1 MQFITDD
8 QVRQHITHADAYA
21 TMQTAFESFGKGE
34 AANLARS
41 RATTQG
47 LTISSMGAI
56 IPSLGVMGVKI
67 YPTIAGQFNFFIALF
82 SAADGALLAMMQ
94 GNALTEFRT
103 ANVTLLAAKNLGALK
118 PRNLLLFGSGV
129 QARSHVQAFLPAYA
143 WQKVTVI
150 DTWGDAQAL
159 CDEISERYGVAAEVA
174 TGGAIATA
182 VQAAD
187 MVLCATRSKNA
198 LFDGSWVKPGCFVAA
213 IGSSKPDTRETDDA
227 LLRRC
232 ACIAVE
238 EREQALRETGD
249 FVLATPGSFDP
260 ARVRELG
267 QLLNIDSPYQRQ
279 EQDITLYKS
288 VGIGLEDIALAAL
301 LWKKLLRVNAI
312 I

>member
-1 MQFITDD
+1 MRFITDAE
-8 QVRQHITHADAYA
+8 VRQHITHADAYTA
-21 TMQTAFESFGKGE
+21 MYTAFESFGKGE

-47 LTISSMGAI
+47 LTISSMGAV

-67 YPTIAGQFNFFIALF
+67 YPTIAGQFNFLIALF
-82 SAADGALLAMMQ
+82 SAADGTLLAVMQ

-118 PRNLLLFGSGV
+118 PRHLLVFGSGV

-143 WQKVTVI
+143 WQKVTVV
-150 DTWGDAQAL
+150 DPWGDAQGL
-159 CDEISERYGVAAEVA
+159 SDEITGRYGVTTELAAGDGVA
-174 TGGAIATA
+174 AA

-187 MVLCATRSKNA
+187 MVLCATRSKTA
-198 LFDGSWVKPGCFVAA
+198 LFDGSWIKPGCFVAA

-227 LLRRC
+227 LLKRC

-249 FVLATPGSFDP
+249 FVLAAPGSFDP
-260 ARVRELG
+260 DRVRELG

-288 VGIGLEDIALAAL
+288 VGIGLEDITLAAV
-301 LWKKLLRVNAI
+301 LWKKI
-312 I
+312 T